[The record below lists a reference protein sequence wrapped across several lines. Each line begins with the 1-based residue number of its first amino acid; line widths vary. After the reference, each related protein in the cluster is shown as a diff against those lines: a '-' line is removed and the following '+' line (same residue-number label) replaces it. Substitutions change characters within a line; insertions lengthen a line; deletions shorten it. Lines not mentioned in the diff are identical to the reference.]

1 MVDIHVAVL
10 SETLEATHESLIPL
24 EEDENEEEARE
35 RVQAVEAEVQDAIN
49 IARELGREDAIVA
62 AAADRMEIDVS
73 HGEPSW

>member
-1 MVDIHVAVL
+1 MIAIL

-35 RVQAVEAEVQDAIN
+35 RDRAVEAEVQDAIN

-62 AAADRMEIDVS
+62 AAMSSDANRMEIDVS
-73 HGEPSW
+73 HGW